1 MDWENVIYGL
11 SSKAFSF
18 PIAWL
23 LPWLQLR
30 NLQSA
35 VLIVKDSE
43 YKIKIKKEIAVTVRI
58 AKGSGLDVYV

>member
-1 MDWENVIYGL
+1 MDWENIIYGL

-30 NLQSA
+30 NLQSD

-43 YKIKIKKEIAVTVRI
+43 YKIKIKKDIAVTVRI
-58 AKGSGLDVYV
+58 AKGSSLDVYI